1 MSEDS
6 SGPSCSIGSKPSSQ
20 HADDKG
26 TVHYITLDK
35 AWTHIQSPTLS
46 ALIIGAPWC
55 STCAM
60 QKPHLPFLEQGL
72 AARNIPLFYL
82 EVESEYDVFLS
93 PAHRAITMQ
102 LFSTPPGRKILPSGE
117 RYPDDTTSIIAIR
130 GREFYPTLFGVKNAS
145 VVYANK
151 NVATRD
157 GITQA
162 ITDLSVL

>member
-6 SGPSCSIGSKPSSQ
+6 SGPSCSIDSKPSSVR
-20 HADDKG
+20 ADNKD
-26 TVHYITLDK
+26 TVQYITLDD

-60 QKPHLPFLEQGL
+60 QKPHLPYLQQGL
-72 AARNIPLFYL
+72 SARNIPLFYL
-82 EVESEYDVFLS
+82 EVESDYDVFLS
-93 PAHRAITMQ
+93 PAHREITMQ
-102 LFSTPPGRKILPSGE
+102 LFSTPPGRKILPFGE
-117 RYPDDTTSIIAIR
+117 RYPNDTTSIIAIR
-130 GREFYPTLFGVKNAS
+130 GREFYPTLFGVRNSS

-151 NVATRD
+151 NVATHE
-157 GITQA
+157 GITKA